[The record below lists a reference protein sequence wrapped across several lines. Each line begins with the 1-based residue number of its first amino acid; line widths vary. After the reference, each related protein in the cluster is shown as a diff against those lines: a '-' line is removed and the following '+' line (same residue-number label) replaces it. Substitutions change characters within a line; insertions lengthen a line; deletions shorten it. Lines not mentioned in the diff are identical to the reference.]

1 MGRQRPEAGVFV
13 GRNCSFR
20 LVLCF
25 LFPLVHHFVWFSQPL
40 IMSRK
45 GEVRSSELESSLS
58 LSEDRKALEVTS
70 PSIPYKARMFAVF

>member
-25 LFPLVHHFVWFSQPL
+25 LFPLVHHFVWFAQPL
-40 IMSRK
+40 VMS
-45 GEVRSSELESSLS
+45 GEGDVRSSELETNLSSS
-58 LSEDRKALEVTS
+58 KDREE
-70 PSIPYKARMFAVF
+70 

>member
-25 LFPLVHHFVWFSQPL
+25 LFPLVHHFVWFAQPL

-58 LSEDRKALEVTS
+58 LSEDHKALKVTS
-70 PSIPYKARMFAVF
+70 LSIPYNARMFAMF